1 MRRSVAILI
10 APIALLAAA
19 CGSSSSNSS
28 SSSKSSTSTAV
39 ATATSS
45 TAARSSVKI
54 SIRTLPGLG
63 PVLVNGQGRTLYVFK
78 PDSAKKVTCVGQCA
92 SIWPPL
98 AISAGQKP
106 ATAAAAKASLVS
118 SDPNPSGGRV
128 VTYDGWPLYLYVAD
142 PKPGTAHG
150 EAINSSGGLW
160 YVVSPSGT
168 VITKKARTGSGST
181 SGSGGSGY

>member
-1 MRRSVAILI
+1 MRRSLAILI

-19 CGSSSSNSS
+19 CGSSSS
-28 SSSKSSTSTAV
+28 SKSRTSTAV
-39 ATATSS
+39 ATTTSG
-45 TAARSSVKI
+45 TAARSSVQI

-78 PDSAKKVTCVGQCA
+78 PDNAKKVTCVGQCA

-106 ATAAAAKASLVS
+106 ATAGPVKAALVS
-118 SDPNPSGGRV
+118 SDPSPSGGRV

-142 PKPGTAHG
+142 PTPGTAHG
-150 EAINSSGGLW
+150 QAINSSGGLW
-160 YVVSPSGT
+160 YVISASGT
-168 VITKKARTGSGST
+168 VITKKASTGTGST